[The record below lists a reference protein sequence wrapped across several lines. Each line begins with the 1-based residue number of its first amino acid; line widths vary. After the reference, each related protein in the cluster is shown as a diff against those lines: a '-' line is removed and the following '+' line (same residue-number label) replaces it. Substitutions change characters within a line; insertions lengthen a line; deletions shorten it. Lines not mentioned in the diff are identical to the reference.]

1 MSLVHLSKK
10 KLKKKT
16 RPSKKLKLE
25 AVVGNPPSNRKCTH
39 AEIRSLIFHIP
50 PFDASCGST
59 GIFYGNLADNKFH
72 VQVQCEHWQLITGTG
87 FEFYYVSV
95 WLHSSNLF
103 RQSHNR
109 DQRRT
114 ARLVQDDRKVEEALN
129 SNNPEFPMRCVGRW
143 ASAAEDRPQ
152 LVPPL

>member
-10 KLKKKT
+10 NLRKRHVPQK
-16 RPSKKLKLE
+16 SSNLKLWLE
-25 AVVGNPPSNRKCTH
+25 IHPATENARMLKFRVWFFIFHHLMAAVVLR
-39 AEIRSLIFHIP
+39 AF
-50 PFDASCGST
+50 FMAV
-59 GIFYGNLADNKFH
+59 FADNKFH
-72 VQVQCEHWQLITGTG
+72 VQVQCEHRQLIPGTG

-95 WLHSSNLF
+95 WLHSSNLI

-129 SNNPEFPMRCVGRW
+129 SNNPEFPMRRVGRW

-152 LVPPL
+152 LVPLL